1 MFGED
6 ALADEQ
12 LCARLQRRFGFADRT
27 VHAAELHRVHFKH
40 GVPLQRRFGHGV
52 DAADSF
58 AAGADVLLHIFDMRA
73 AGKEKAVDAVMARRL
88 AVFGVHAAAG
98 HDDDVRILADIKVVV
113 NEIVHAAVRHA
124 GGDGERFALCVRTD
138 ADVQPRL
145 VGFLF
150 DADVFAAA
158 HIGALAVLPDAVRA
172 AEIGLAAR

>member
-1 MFGED
+1 
-6 ALADEQ
+6 
-12 LCARLQRRFGFADRT
+12 
-27 VHAAELHRVHFKH
+27 
-40 GVPLQRRFGHGV
+40 
-52 DAADSF
+52 
-58 AAGADVLLHIFDMRA
+58 MRA

-124 GGDGERFALCVRTD
+124 GGDGERFALRARTD
-138 ADVQPRL
+138 ADVQSRL

-172 AEIGLAAR
+172 AEIGLAAGDQTEQLLGRFIHGKPPPVCGRPDRRCPP